1 MPLPDRGS
9 RVRIVRVEDPDL
21 AQFIGLEGSII
32 EFLGDKILIRLDGL
46 SLPMEFTNRDVVL
59 I

>member
-1 MPLPDRGS
+1 MPLPDIGS

-21 AQFIGLEGSII
+21 KQFIGHEGSITQ
-32 EFLGDKILIRLDGL
+32 FLGDKIKVKLDEFP
-46 SLPMEFTNRDVVL
+46 LPMDFTVRDVVL